1 MKSSCS
7 KQTGV
12 IPSSRQVF
20 TQAMPEAPAPITRIL
35 FDIANKEKEEEK
47 EGRKEG
53 RKVARKSRDRKSG
66 SSPAARNLPL
76 AFALEKN

>member
-1 MKSSCS
+1 MKGKKKKKKPPMKSSCS

-47 EGRKEG
+47 GRKEG
-53 RKVARKSRDRKSG
+53 RKEGGKEVT
-66 SSPAARNLPL
+66 
-76 AFALEKN
+76 